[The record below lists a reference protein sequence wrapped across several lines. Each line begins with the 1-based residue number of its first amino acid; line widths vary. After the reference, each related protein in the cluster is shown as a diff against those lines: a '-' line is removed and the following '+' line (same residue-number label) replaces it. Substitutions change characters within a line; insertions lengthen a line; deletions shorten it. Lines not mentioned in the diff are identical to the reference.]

1 MLTQLRAVFKS
12 FHSNEVRYVVIGGV
26 AATLH
31 GVPRATFDLDILI
44 DPTIHNATRLLKAL
58 EEAGWGT
65 ALLTDP
71 KKVLSNEITVF
82 DDRVRIDVQTSTPGI
97 TFEDVWDRRE
107 IVCHQGMEILLVA
120 KADLIASKRASGRRI
135 DLEDVEALEVE

>member
-1 MLTQLRAVFKS
+1 
-12 FHSNEVRYVVIGGV
+12 
-26 AATLH
+26 
-31 GVPRATFDLDILI
+31 LDILI